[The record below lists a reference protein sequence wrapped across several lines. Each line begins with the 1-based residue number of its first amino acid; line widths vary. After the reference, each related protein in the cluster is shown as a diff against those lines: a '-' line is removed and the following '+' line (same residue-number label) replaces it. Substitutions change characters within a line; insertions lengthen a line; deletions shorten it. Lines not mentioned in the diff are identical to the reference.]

1 MFGGWLD
8 GHGVRV
14 TAIQLFLVDFVWGW
28 LDGVLVTA
36 IQLFLVDF
44 VWDWLVAVLVVIAI
58 LLIVVLLLVG
68 FNKREWLLKT
78 PRTHPQ
84 KKEKIIIEGENDSK
98 LDTKIDE
105 GVQHDK
111 TKIRTTVWEIKKI

>member
-1 MFGGWLD
+1 LFGGWLD
-8 GHGVRV
+8 GVR
-14 TAIQLFLVDFVWGW
+14 
-28 LDGVLVTA
+28 VTA

-84 KKEKIIIEGENDSK
+84 KKEKVIIEGKNDSK